1 MRAPES
7 QWMNSL
13 TQACIHD
20 YVHDI
25 KIEIRIL
32 KIIAKLAIF
41 QNFTRIY
48 QIHVEKLCFKSL
60 SLLFALFFAASNFEV
75 LTADISLNIA

>member
-1 MRAPES
+1 M
-7 QWMNSL
+7 
-13 TQACIHD
+13 
-20 YVHDI
+20 
-25 KIEIRIL
+25 L

-41 QNFTRIY
+41 QNFSTIY
-48 QIHVEKLCFKSL
+48 QVHVKKLCLKSL